1 MVGTEQGR
9 VTSQEPEVDCILRKQ
24 LPPVL
29 YILGRLIMVRTEN
42 GPLNF
47 AEF

>member
-1 MVGTEQGR
+1 MI
-9 VTSQEPEVDCILRKQ
+9 SQEPEVDYILRKW

-29 YILGRLIMVRTEN
+29 YTLGRLIMIRTEN